1 MLILPQGW
9 IAGKSIVLERR
20 GRGREGC
27 HVLLFMG
34 MQCLISIWSGT
45 DHRFNHMNPKSI
57 TIVSTFCY
65 QGPEQAMFCC
75 SCSYFFFNTHNFW
88 FFFSV
93 KRKVRVL
100 RGIPSL
106 PPPPKNFLELSR
118 LWNKRWWE
126 TRIYQHPCSRVK
138 KKYFKRVAHS
148 AQGSIEALHLYY

>member
-88 FFFSV
+88 FFFFSV

-106 PPPPKNFLELSR
+106 PPPPQEFSWTFQTLKQTMMGNENLPASM
-118 LWNKRWWE
+118 
-126 TRIYQHPCSRVK
+126 Q
-138 KKYFKRVAHS
+138 
-148 AQGSIEALHLYY
+148 